1 MKLRSYFFGA
11 LACLALASCS
21 SDDDATVSGEY
32 DPNTNQ
38 YVAISI
44 VNPQGTR
51 GTGGDFLEGSNV
63 ENNITKATLIFY
75 DAAGNYLTSATPTF
89 TWPNPNQTESTPAV
103 EKVSEAV
110 VVLSNLKSAPRS
122 VIAVL
127 NADLAADEITKSMA
141 DFKNIIGTSKRFAT
155 FTDGKFV
162 MTNSVYANNCEV
174 KLTDSNLQQTEIAAK
189 GNPVVIYVERLAAK
203 VEVKAASSTVNA
215 APKTETVDGATTTIY
230 PQIKSY
236 KIIST
241 NPASYLVKN
250 IDGNS
255 GWAWTG
261 WNDATN
267 KRSYWANSAT
277 PATPDTYEYST
288 YNSMTGAP
296 QVLPFTSYCLENTGK
311 DKDDETA
318 TTLMLTAQLTTDV
331 EGNNP
336 ISLVYFKGMYFTET
350 GFKNYVATQLQL
362 AGYKFTT
369 DGSVYSDNWANRLSI
384 VRAAGAAA
392 GQEAWKVVA
401 SVDLTGITA
410 YQGAANGDAISN
422 AVAALGTAMMWK
434 DGAAYY
440 FVTIE
445 HFGDVDGFK
454 YGVVRNHIYDIT
466 VSGTTGLGSPVFDPT
481 EIIIPERPVE
491 VVSHVAA
498 QIKIL
503 KWKIVQQHD
512 VVLQ

>member
-21 SDDDATVSGEY
+21 SDDDAVASGEY
-32 DPNTNQ
+32 DPDTKQ

-44 VNPQGTR
+44 VNPLETR
-51 GTGGDFLEGSNV
+51 GTGGGFQEGTDV

-75 DAAGNYLTSATPTF
+75 DAAGNYLTSVTPTF

-127 NADLAADEITKSMA
+127 NADLTADEKAKSMA
-141 DFKNIIGTSKRFAT
+141 DFKNIIGPSNRFAT
-155 FTDGKFV
+155 FTDGNFV

-174 KLTDSNLQQTEIAAK
+174 KLTDSNLQQTEVAAK

-203 VEVKAASSTVNA
+203 VKVDKASSTVNA
-215 APKTETVDGATTTIY
+215 ESVTETVDGANTTIY

-236 KIIST
+236 KVVST
-241 NPASYLVKN
+241 NPASYLMKN

-255 GWAWTG
+255 GWTG
-261 WNDATN
+261 WIWNDATN
-267 KRSYWANSAT
+267 KRSYWANSAV

-288 YNSMTGAP
+288 YNSMTSAP
-296 QVLPFTSYCLENTGK
+296 QTLPYTSYCLENTGK
-311 DKDDETA
+311 VKDDKTA

-369 DGSVYSDNWANRLSI
+369 DGTSWSDNWVDRLSI

-401 SVDLTGITA
+401 SVDHAGIIG
-410 YQGAANGDAISN
+410 YQGAADDETIST

-445 HFGDVDGFK
+445 HFGVDNFK

-503 KWKIVQQHD
+503 KWKVVQQHN
-512 VVLQ
+512 VTLQ